1 MRILSH
7 LTSSELEADDSVEA
21 APQWGSYG
29 PPQPEDVL
37 QAVDRLLEAHGL
49 EIVQFECGS
58 RGQNERLFLK
68 VEKRVHRAA

>member
-7 LTSSELEADDSVEA
+7 LTSAQLEADDSIEV

-29 PPQPEDVL
+29 PPQPEDIL
-37 QAVDRLLEAHGL
+37 EAVDRLLEAYGF

-58 RGQNERLFLK
+58 RGQDQRLFLK
-68 VEKRVHRAA
+68 VEKRADRPA